1 MPARQLRLLRPAIIL
16 LGLGLL
22 ASAGCSSGG
31 GTTVVVT
38 HPTMIEIAPERFLGD
53 VPCSEG
59 PGLKRY
65 VATLIDTDYF
75 AQGGAGNVDPSGVEA
90 GGAPMEFQLP
100 SSGPTPCLAAV
111 GFGLVVPGRHYDVK
125 IDGYDTDDLAPRATG
140 SRQMVSPAPTDEN
153 PVSPLL
159 TPRWT
164 AHCEDAM
171 AVESTIVQAVHCTPF
186 KPVDAAAPGEV
197 RVNLSALMG
206 GLACGEEPGQV
217 DHFDVTLDAGD
228 GAPRL
233 ESIPCASDAEAVF
246 GDLPPRL
253 RVTAYVAAY
262 GAESVDAFAGA
273 SCDAFTRAESSVNAE
288 CAALSELGTLRID
301 WGVAL
306 ATAGFDCS
314 KASIATIQVQL
325 PGQEQPQTLLP
336 PDCLQPF
343 DHGFGPGAAVV
354 SVTVKPADAS
364 QAETTLVCS
373 GQVLPGQLALADCD
387 AI

>member
-217 DHFDVTLDAGD
+217 DRPAVPRQVARTHEAPQEPAVLGE
-228 GAPRL
+228 GAPAFH
-233 ESIPCASDAEAVF
+233 PGAD
-246 GDLPPRL
+246 PPPAGHVRRRGGGGEVVVRARQL
-253 RVTAYVAAY
+253 RVPRRR
-262 GAESVDAFAGA
+262 GA
-273 SCDAFTRAESSVNAE
+273 
-288 CAALSELGTLRID
+288 
-301 WGVAL
+301 
-306 ATAGFDCS
+306 
-314 KASIATIQVQL
+314 
-325 PGQEQPQTLLP
+325 LLF
-336 PDCLQPF
+336 LLL
-343 DHGFGPGAAVV
+343 
-354 SVTVKPADAS
+354 PADA
-364 QAETTLVCS
+364 AALGVR
-373 GQVLPGQLALADCD
+373 VLPEVDGRARVQIHRCP
-387 AI
+387 